1 MKRCITMKKSLLLL
15 FGALMIGSLQAQTIE
30 DEFDKEVRFRTNGMM
45 VLGSWAVVN
54 IAGGLALRSNTAGS
68 TRYFHEMNAIW
79 NGVNLGIAAF
89 GYFGAMRMGMPDS
102 AFELYQE
109 QIGMDKTLLFN
120 AGLDL
125 GYVAAGLWMTE
136 RAKTVDK
143 RPEMWKGYGQAVMLQ
158 GAFLFAFDVLML
170 VFHDHIDVPEYMSFG
185 IRPGAPDFLG
195 FSLIF

>member
-1 MKRCITMKKSLLLL
+1 MKHTIALLLML
-15 FGALMIGSLQAQTIE
+15 FAWAAADAQIFE
-30 DEFDKEVRFRTNGMM
+30 DEFDKEVRFRKNGMM

-54 IAGGLALRSNTAGS
+54 IAGGLVLRANTTGAA
-68 TRYFHEMNAIW
+68 RYFHEMNAIW

-89 GYFGAMRMGMPDS
+89 GYVGAMRMGMPES
-102 AFELYQE
+102 AFGLYQE
-109 QIGMDKTLLFN
+109 QVGMDKTLLFN

-136 RAKTVDK
+136 RAKNVGK
-143 RPEMWKGYGQAVMLQ
+143 RPEMWKGYGRSVMLQ

-170 VFHDHIDVPEYMSFG
+170 VFHDEINVPEYVGFS

-195 FSLIF
+195 LSLTF

>member
-1 MKRCITMKKSLLLL
+1 MIIDMKHYLAILLVFAGLGFVEAQSLD
-15 FGALMIGSLQAQTIE
+15 
-30 DEFDKEVRFRTNGMM
+30 DEFDKEVRFRKNGMM

-54 IAGGLALRSNTAGS
+54 IAGGLALRTNTTGS

-79 NGVNLGIAAF
+79 NGVNLGIATF
-89 GYFGAMRMGMPDS
+89 GYIGAMRMGTPES
-102 AFELYQE
+102 AFGLYQE

-136 RAKTVDK
+136 RAKNVDK
-143 RPEMWKGYGQAVMLQ
+143 RPDMWKGYGQAVMLQ

-170 VFHDHIDVPEYMSFG
+170 VFHDHIDVPQYMSFG

-195 FSLIF
+195 FSLTF